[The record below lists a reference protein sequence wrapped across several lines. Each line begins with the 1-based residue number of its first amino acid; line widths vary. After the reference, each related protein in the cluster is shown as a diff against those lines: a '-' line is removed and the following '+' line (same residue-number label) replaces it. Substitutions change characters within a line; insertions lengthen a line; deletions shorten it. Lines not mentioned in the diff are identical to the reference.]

1 MARRKR
7 PLFAR
12 WYPDAAARLED
23 RGLAA
28 QRARLLAPLTGRV
41 LEIGCGFGAN
51 FPHYPD
57 TVTELVAVEPEEH
70 FRDLA
75 RTRADE
81 LGLKAAIVEGTAESL
96 PVESGSFDAVVATA
110 VLCSVDSQADALTE
124 IARVLKP
131 GGALVGFEHVGS
143 PGRARHATEKVLDAV
158 LWTHLNGGCHLSRD
172 TLGAI
177 RAAGFDTEGM
187 SVERFPFLP
196 FPVSKSPHI
205 VGQAR
210 KPA

>member
-1 MARRKR
+1 MARRNR

-12 WYPDAAARLED
+12 RYPEAASRLEE
-23 RGLAA
+23 RGLADR
-28 QRARLLAPLTGRV
+28 RARLLAPLQGRV
-41 LEIGCGFGAN
+41 LELGCGFGAN

-75 RTRADE
+75 RRRADE
-81 LGLKAAIVEGTAESL
+81 IGLKVTIVEGTAEAL
-96 PVESGSFDAVVATA
+96 PVETASFDAVVATA
-110 VLCSVDSQADALTE
+110 VLCSVDNQAEALGE

-131 GGALVGFEHVGS
+131 GGNLVGFEHVGS
-143 PGRARHATEKVLDAV
+143 PGRARHLSERVFDAV
-158 LWTHLNGGCHLSRD
+158 LWSHINGGCHLSRD

-205 VGQAR
+205 VGTAR

>member
-1 MARRKR
+1 MARRNR

-12 WYPDAAARLED
+12 WYPDAAARLEE
-23 RGLAA
+23 RGLAD
-28 QRARLLAPLTGRV
+28 QRARLLAPLEGRV
-41 LEIGCGFGAN
+41 LELGCGFGAN

-57 TVTELVAVEPEEH
+57 AVTELVAVEPEEH

-75 RTRADE
+75 RERADE
-81 LGLKAAIVEGTAESL
+81 LGLKVTIVEGTAEAL
-96 PVESGSFDAVVATA
+96 TVETASFDAVVATA
-110 VLCSVDSQADALTE
+110 VLCSVDSQADALAE

-143 PGRARHATEKVLDAV
+143 PGRARHMGEKVLDVV
-158 LWTHLNGGCHLSRD
+158 LWTHINGGCHLSRD

-177 RAAGFDTEGM
+177 RAAGFDTDGM
-187 SVERFPFLP
+187 RVERFPFLP

-205 VGQAR
+205 VGTAR